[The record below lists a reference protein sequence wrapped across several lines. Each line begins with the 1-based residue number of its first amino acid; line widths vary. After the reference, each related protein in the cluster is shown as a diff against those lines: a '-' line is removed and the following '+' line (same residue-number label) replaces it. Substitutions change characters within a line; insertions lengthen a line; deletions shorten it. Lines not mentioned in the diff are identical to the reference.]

1 MFFYLVY
8 KLIYKCSAG
17 AVTYPTQNTWSL
29 YNFALTFCNL
39 INLDPKS
46 ACVQWFLSQW
56 ETCYMRYVFSIW
68 WSMCNNVPTR
78 VKMIGFGNK
87 AKQWTC
93 ILMDMFFRQRDT
105 SLFFSM
111 EIARSCVTT
120 LSVVHMTYFLTTKH
134 RNNEQLHWLVLW
146 RLASSTR
153 VRRQLAVFIHGESL
167 NIGNRAT
174 PIIRHQLMR
183 LLGCWVYFITY
194 D

>member
-1 MFFYLVY
+1 M
-8 KLIYKCSAG
+8 
-17 AVTYPTQNTWSL
+17 TYPTQNTWSL

-46 ACVQWFLSQW
+46 ACVQWLLSQW
-56 ETCYMRYVFSIW
+56 ETCFMRYVFSIW
-68 WSMCNNVPTR
+68 WSMYKNVPTR
-78 VKMIGFGNK
+78 VIMIGFGNK

-93 ILMDMFFRQRDT
+93 ILMDMFVRQRDT
-105 SLFFSM
+105 SLFFQHRDSQIM
-111 EIARSCVTT
+111 LNYSICRPHD
-120 LSVVHMTYFLTTKH
+120 LFLTAKH

-174 PIIRHQLMR
+174 PIIRHQHMR